1 MKKFER
7 NKSNKDKNEEFPL
20 YIFGIVFVYF
30 VIMCV
35 ITVLGLSTAQK
46 STLMLEKPKSE
57 VHEKNKDEE
66 FKFKFDKSIYSIKN
80 NSNNSKNS
88 FVLYKKKSPETKY
101 DQIYGYP
108 YNYAY
113 TQVKDG
119 SYTDVYQTESPIYGI
134 DDFIYDTTDEHGSSL
149 P

>member
-7 NKSNKDKNEEFPL
+7 KKSNKDKNEEFPL

-35 ITVLGLSTAQK
+35 ITVFGLSTTQK
-46 STLMLEKPKSE
+46 PTLILEKPKSE
-57 VHEKNKDEE
+57 VREKNKDEAL
-66 FKFKFDKSIYSIKN
+66 KFDKSIYSIKN
-80 NSNNSKNS
+80 NSSNSKNS

-108 YNYAY
+108 YDYAY

-119 SYTDVYQTESPIYGI
+119 SYTDVYQTEFPIYGI
-134 DDFIYDTTDEHGSSL
+134 DDFLYDTTDEHGNSL

>member
-1 MKKFER
+1 MKEFKR
-7 NKSNKDKNEEFPL
+7 NKIKKGKNEEFPL

-30 VIMCV
+30 VIMCI
-35 ITVLGLSTAQK
+35 ITVLGLSTTQK
-46 STLMLEKPKSE
+46 STLILGKPKSE
-57 VHEKNKDEE
+57 VREKNKDEAL
-66 FKFKFDKSIYSIKN
+66 KFDKSIYSIKN
-80 NSNNSKNS
+80 NSSNSKNS

-108 YNYAY
+108 YDYAY

-119 SYTDVYQTESPIYGI
+119 SYTDVYQTEFPIYGI
-134 DDFIYDTTDEHGSSL
+134 DDFLYDTTDEHGNSL

>member
-46 STLMLEKPKSE
+46 STLMIEKPKSE
-57 VHEKNKDEE
+57 TLITLRTHSSSIRKILLRLNMI
-66 FKFKFDKSIYSIKN
+66 KFMVI
-80 NSNNSKNS
+80 
-88 FVLYKKKSPETKY
+88 
-101 DQIYGYP
+101 
-108 YNYAY
+108 
-113 TQVKDG
+113 
-119 SYTDVYQTESPIYGI
+119 PITMLI
-134 DDFIYDTTDEHGSSL
+134 L
-149 P
+149 R

>member
-46 STLMLEKPKSE
+46 PTLILEKPKSE
-57 VHEKNKDEE
+57 VREKNKDEAL
-66 FKFKFDKSIYSIKN
+66 KFDKSIYSIKN
-80 NSNNSKNS
+80 NSSNSKNS
-88 FVLYKKKSPETKY
+88 FVLYKKK
-101 DQIYGYP
+101 
-108 YNYAY
+108 
-113 TQVKDG
+113 
-119 SYTDVYQTESPIYGI
+119 
-134 DDFIYDTTDEHGSSL
+134 
-149 P
+149 